1 MQETTTSVVSICN
14 PSTVS
19 QTTRVFK
26 CPKLLCTPGK
36 NFLLYKYDQHLASAN
51 GIGSKNSTFLG
62 MREVSAVA
70 TLIHAEVSLIFE
82 EHSAVTTLQ
91 LPYVKV
97 LSSIKLAIPEPI
109 LSTSELAAPAPA
121 EGCISIAEVLDYCR
135 IIFFCCDD
143 DMYPCTTY
151 ITQSVVDFLI
161 EPFGAGHH
169 AKWQYGC
176 FKL

>member
-1 MQETTTSVVSICN
+1 MSPKIKTVFRKLLLVFLFFFPFAAKSLICCGFHHIWRQITET
-14 PSTVS
+14 PSE
-19 QTTRVFK
+19 
-26 CPKLLCTPGK
+26 LLCTPGK
-36 NFLLYKYDQHLASAN
+36 NFRLYKYGQHLASAN

-82 EHSAVTTLQ
+82 EHNAVTTLQ

-97 LSSIKLAIPEPI
+97 LSSIKLAISEPV

-121 EGCISIAEVLDYCR
+121 EASISAWEALDFST

-143 DMYPCTTY
+143 DKYPCT
-151 ITQSVVDFLI
+151 
-161 EPFGAGHH
+161 P
-169 AKWQYGC
+169 
-176 FKL
+176 